1 MKHKRGRYEETT
13 DASHMCNAQCAILN
27 QLLRSMQR
35 AFLKIFEG
43 RISNELKEAKIK
55 TNKRKKKENNISKEK
70 QISHK
75 KMEEASNIEKQRKE
89 MTRLTLC
96 NTYLLW
102 LF

>member
-43 RISNELKEAKIK
+43 RISNELKEVTIK
-55 TNKRKKKENNISKEK
+55 TKKKKKENNISKEK

-75 KMEEASNIEKQRKE
+75 KNGRSFKHRETEKGDDQINF
-89 MTRLTLC
+89 M
-96 NTYLLW
+96 
-102 LF
+102 

>member
-43 RISNELKEAKIK
+43 RISNELKEVTTKK
-55 TNKRKKKENNISKEK
+55 KKKEE
-70 QISHK
+70 
-75 KMEEASNIEKQRKE
+75 RK
-89 MTRLTLC
+89 
-96 NTYLLW
+96 
-102 LF
+102 